1 MTEWSKPPRP
11 EARQFQ
17 ADLLRAAKTE
27 QPRKRSI
34 ERTFAVAALIAVESC
49 EVTIARPPSFHG
61 DLLRRLAL
69 PMAGILATSA
79 IALGVL
85 RGEAPAP
92 APAPAPAL
100 APAPTEP
107 APIAPAPIAIASA
120 PLVAV
125 VPRPAVLP
133 SADVPLPV
141 AAVCALREAQPPVAA
156 PRAEAPPQKLRP
168 VAVAPTPAADPGEDE
183 ITMLRR
189 AKSQL
194 SASDPRGAL
203 ATLDAHDR
211 VFPHGVLV
219 EEAEALRVSALATA
233 GDAARARAAGA
244 RFLAA
249 HPESPYAQRVR
260 TVMAGAP
267 SSE

>member
-34 ERTFAVAALIAVESC
+34 ERTLAVAALIAVESC
-49 EVTIARPPSFHG
+49 EVTMARPPSFHG
-61 DLLRRLAL
+61 DLLRRLAV
-69 PMAGILATSA
+69 PMAGILAASA

-85 RGEAPAP
+85 RGETPAP
-92 APAPAPAL
+92 APT
-100 APAPTEP
+100 APAPT
-107 APIAPAPIAIASA
+107 APAPTATASA

-141 AAVCALREAQPPVAA
+141 AAVSSLREAQRPVAA

-168 VAVAPTPAADPGEDE
+168 VAVVPTPAADPGEDE

-189 AKSQL
+189 AKTQL

-233 GDAARARAAGA
+233 GDAARAKAAGA